1 MTKINRV
8 AERLATWVL
17 ATAVAGAAFAGE
29 PPNIVLIV
37 ADDLGYPD
45 ICAYGCTAGSTPNI
59 DSIAARGVKFT
70 DGYVSAP
77 ICSQSRAGMHT
88 GRYPQRFG
96 HEFNAGGAA
105 RSHRLGLGT
114 PTSETLLP
122 A

>member
-1 MTKINRV
+1 MNGGHIGR
-8 AERLATWVL
+8 RLATLAWSTVVTATVL
-17 ATAVAGAAFAGE
+17 ADDR
-29 PPNIVLIV
+29 PNIVLIV

-45 ICAYGCTAGSTPNI
+45 ICAYGCTDGQTPNI
-59 DSIAARGVKFT
+59 DSIAAHGVKFT

-77 ICSQSRAGMHT
+77 ICSPSRAGMLT
-88 GRYPQRFG
+88 GRYQQRFG

-105 RSHRLGLGT
+105 RSHRMGLGT